1 MGACTVPMFW
11 VTGCT
16 RLLPAKP
23 MKYETRTL
31 VAGSI
36 CKICQIITAQL
47 FNMALA
53 YSAE

>member
-1 MGACTVPMFW
+1 MGTCAVPVFW

-23 MKYETRTL
+23 VEYETRTL
-31 VAGSI
+31 VAGSRG
-36 CKICQIITAQL
+36 KVCQIITAQL
-47 FNMALA
+47 LNTALA